1 MHCSHYYSDTARRSQ
16 DSDPPWTLYV
26 DGAVNAQGEGAGIL
40 FHGPRGIQLEY
51 ALQFTF
57 PLTNNEAEYEAMITG
72 LKLAKELGI
81 AHLLVKGDS
90 KLVIEQVKG
99 DCDTKGEILIM
110 IIAH

>member
-1 MHCSHYYSDTARRSQ
+1 MVECTIPIDTHTPPKGLKILP
-16 DSDPPWTLYV
+16 PPWTLYV
-26 DGAVNAQGEGAGIL
+26 DGAVNAQGAGAGIL
-40 FHGPRGIQLEY
+40 FHGPREIKLEY

-90 KLVIEQVKG
+90 KLVIEQIRG
-99 DCDTKGEILIM
+99 DCFFFF
-110 IIAH
+110 